1 MYVFYGLVSNILC
14 SSGPENENSS
24 GYFSGSSGF
33 TLLWFFAMSFTLL
46 CSNILSSVLC
56 TLLNRKIYAFLLTYL
71 LTYLKIGY
79 LPVPQKLKQIPST
92 GNFAHPKPCIYCGS
106 RRTNKHFKSFF
117 VSQFVYLFWVEPE
130 PPSNF
135 HASSP
140 KKGQLLLRNTWAVLW
155 MFFPISELF
164 V

>member
-1 MYVFYGLVSNILC
+1 MVMVKVFLIILLRYFFLQPSYNFCWSSSLTPYLCFRRPLSKMCLVVMYVFYGLVSNILC

-71 LTYLKIGY
+71 LTYL
-79 LPVPQKLKQIPST
+79 LKNWLST
-92 GNFAHPKPCIYCGS
+92 GTSKVETNPKY
-106 RRTNKHFKSFF
+106 R
-117 VSQFVYLFWVEPE
+117 
-130 PPSNF
+130 
-135 HASSP
+135 
-140 KKGQLLLRNTWAVLW
+140 
-155 MFFPISELF
+155 
-164 V
+164 